1 MDGLV
6 SSALMIRLSLQP
18 SPDCETLAFNKI
30 RAFSNRW
37 AGLFPF
43 RIRAPSCSRSS
54 ALNRTTYFFT
64 EISFAT
70 MIRLRPPKP
79 PTKRIIKIFQI
90 G

>member
-18 SPDCETLAFNKI
+18 SPACETSAFNKI

-43 RIRAPSCSRSS
+43 RIRASSCSRSS
-54 ALNRTTYFFT
+54 AFNRTTYFFT
-64 EISFAT
+64 EISFAA
-70 MIRLRPPKP
+70 MIASVVRTVDKANHQNLSN
-79 PTKRIIKIFQI
+79 
-90 G
+90 